1 MRQDKQQQQWQK
13 QQQPYRR
20 VEQKQIRVDDDQDYP
35 VNNCLCSMESYN
47 RAIILV
53 RGRRE
58 RDGIRS
64 IREILMIPK
73 GFTCRVQLSST
84 ACIINVGHVLTALPL
99 ALPLL
104 LPTL

>member
-1 MRQDKQQQQWQK
+1 
-13 QQQPYRR
+13 
-20 VEQKQIRVDDDQDYP
+20 
-35 VNNCLCSMESYN
+35 
-47 RAIILV
+47 
-53 RGRRE
+53 
-58 RDGIRS
+58 
-64 IREILMIPK
+64 LMIPK